1 MPVTHNSILTL
12 SFGVI
17 LGIVL
22 AYMFKR
28 HLKYNLIYEQFIL
41 AESNPPTNIFW

>member
-22 AYMFKR
+22 AYMLKR
-28 HLKYNLIYEQFIL
+28 HLKYNSIYEELIL
-41 AESNPPTNIFW
+41 AESNPSTNIFW